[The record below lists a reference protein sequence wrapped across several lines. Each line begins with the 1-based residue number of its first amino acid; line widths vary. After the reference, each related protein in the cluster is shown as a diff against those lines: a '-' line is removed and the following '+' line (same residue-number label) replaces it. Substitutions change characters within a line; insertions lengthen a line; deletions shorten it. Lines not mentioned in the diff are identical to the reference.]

1 MEIFHFIILL
11 NEIAI
16 NSDFTGTIPG
26 TSLTLYLQ
34 NVPNGTLN
42 IKKMKIT
49 LYLRKSKVAEETA
62 TICIRI
68 RDGKT
73 DFRTA
78 TPFIVNSQYWDN
90 TKLAYK
96 ASTPDSVISKN
107 DRKEFNTRIAKL
119 VNLIDE
125 RYTDGNDSKW
135 LKELIEE
142 FAQSD
147 IDNPVES
154 QAEPITKTKN
164 KAITL
169 LGAFELYFTEHKFG
183 DRHRSVTST
192 IYRKLA
198 RYIDFQRVIIG
209 DSDFE
214 IYIEDITPDTLNE
227 IRDYITKEHEL
238 YQLYPDFYKNH
249 SLKPHSSL
257 PVCPNVLTATMARI
271 TFIFNW
277 CVKQGYMKN
286 MRYKSFDHGVLVYG
300 SPYYLTLEERD
311 KIYNADLTGWPVRL
325 INHRDKFVFQCL
337 VGCRYGDLKS
347 FTKDN
352 IVNGFLEYIPQK
364 TKSKGY
370 GGVVRVPLNEKARTI
385 LARQNPR
392 DNELFTYHCRQEY
405 NNDIRLLLQLLGINR
420 VVTIINRHTHQE
432 EQHPMYELAS
442 SHLARRTF
450 IGNLYKQVQDPNLI
464 GALSGHAPNSKAF
477 ERYRT
482 IDEDMKRELINKI
495 N

>member
-1 MEIFHFIILL
+1 
-11 NEIAI
+11 
-16 NSDFTGTIPG
+16 
-26 TSLTLYLQ
+26 
-34 NVPNGTLN
+34 
-42 IKKMKIT
+42 
-49 LYLRKSKVAEETA
+49 
-62 TICIRI
+62 
-68 RDGKT
+68 
-73 DFRTA
+73 
-78 TPFIVNSQYWDN
+78 
-90 TKLAYK
+90 
-96 ASTPDSVISKN
+96 
-107 DRKEFNTRIAKL
+107 
-119 VNLIDE
+119 
-125 RYTDGNDSKW
+125 
-135 LKELIEE
+135 
-142 FAQSD
+142 
-147 IDNPVES
+147 
-154 QAEPITKTKN
+154 
-164 KAITL
+164 
-169 LGAFELYFTEHKFG
+169 
-183 DRHRSVTST
+183 
-192 IYRKLA
+192 
-198 RYIDFQRVIIG
+198 
-209 DSDFE
+209 
-214 IYIEDITPDTLNE
+214 
-227 IRDYITKEHEL
+227 
-238 YQLYPDFYKNH
+238 
-249 SLKPHSSL
+249 
-257 PVCPNVLTATMARI
+257 
-271 TFIFNW
+271 
-277 CVKQGYMKN
+277 
-286 MRYKSFDHGVLVYG
+286 
-300 SPYYLTLEERD
+300 LEERD

-385 LARQNPR
+385 LGRQNPR
-392 DNELFTYHCRQEY
+392 GNELFTYHCRQEY